1 MIPFLI
7 SALKI
12 IFLLGFLIFIHEAG
26 HLIVAKICKVKVNE
40 FALGFGPIIFA
51 KQRKE
56 TKYELRLIPF
66 GGFCNMEGEEENSE
80 AEGSFSKAS
89 IPRRLAIISAGAIV
103 NIFFGLIVYFI
114 LISSTGNYI
123 TNIVD
128 NTIEG
133 YVAQEIGL
141 QKEDKIVQIGDYKT
155 NNKYDMKKSLEK
167 NNGEE
172 IVIKIERQGELK
184 EYKVKPTGVA
194 SKYTGI
200 YLDNNCK
207 IVTIDKDSPAEKQ
220 GIQSNDKIL
229 QINHEEING
238 DLEKA
243 IGKIQEKGQG
253 TILLTVERGKEE
265 VEIELKPETKYTYYL
280 GVTLKQAE
288 DTFANHIIYGGIET
302 KDFVFS
308 ILDNIKKLFTG
319 KVGTDQMM
327 GPVGISEVV
336 AKTNGLQEFIY
347 MLALISLSLG
357 VTNLLPIPALD
368 GGKILILL
376 IEAIR
381 RKPMKQET
389 EIKIQLLG
397 FSILMAL
404 SLYITYQDILRI
416 F

>member
-1 MIPFLI
+1 MISFLI

-12 IFLLGFLIFIHEAG
+12 VFLLGFLIFIHEAG
-26 HLIVAKICKVKVNE
+26 HLLVAKICKVKVNE
-40 FALGFGPIIFA
+40 FALGFGPIIFE

-66 GGFCNMEGEEENSE
+66 GGFCNMEGEEENSD

-103 NIFFGLIVYFI
+103 NISFGLIVYFI
-114 LISSTGNYI
+114 LMSSTGNYV

-128 NTIEG
+128 STMEG

-141 QKEDKIVQIGDYKT
+141 QKEDKIVQIGDHKIDS
-155 NNKYDMKKSLEK
+155 KYDMQKSLEK

-172 IVIKIERQGELK
+172 IVVKIERQGEIK

-220 GIQSNDKIL
+220 GIKSNDKLIK
-229 QINHEEING
+229 INNEEING

-243 IGKIQEKGQG
+243 IEKIQEKGQG
-253 TILLTVERGKEE
+253 TILLTVERGKEKL
-265 VEIELKPETKYTYYL
+265 EIELKPDTKYTYYL

-288 DTFANHIIYGGIET
+288 DTFTNHIIYGGAET
-302 KDFVFS
+302 KEFAVS
-308 ILDNIKKLFTG
+308 ILDNIKKIFTG

-336 AKTNGLQEFIY
+336 AKTSGLQEFIY

-397 FSILMAL
+397 FSFLIAV